1 MKVLVQLE
9 FQLDDTIT
17 YIVYTGQPAKKEKC
31 EAELSAF
38 ATAKATLNEAMANLS
53 PCM

>member
-1 MKVLVQLE
+1 MELVQLE
-9 FQLDDTIT
+9 LQLDDTVT
-17 YIVYTGQPAKKEKC
+17 QIVYPGHPARKGKC
-31 EAELSAF
+31 EAELSGF